1 MYLPP
6 LRGTLVEGVLVGT
19 TPSSS
24 TSMLQALRDVAAFP
38 VLAQEQLWFVFVLLM
53 IVSEGLGS
61 RPLGGASSLRETAA
75 MQRLQAGLRSH
86 KMVVRAENSWSC
98 LEAQL
103 QKKQSRG
110 RSGGHSLW
118 PMAQISDKLQC
129 AAQRMVQWQK

>member
-1 MYLPP
+1 M
-6 LRGTLVEGVLVGT
+6 EGVLVGT

-75 MQRLQAGLRSH
+75 MQRSQAGLRSH
-86 KMVVRAENSWSC
+86 KMVVRAENS
-98 LEAQL
+98 
-103 QKKQSRG
+103 
-110 RSGGHSLW
+110 
-118 PMAQISDKLQC
+118 
-129 AAQRMVQWQK
+129 